1 MNVFTFSG
9 NLGKDCRKSSTQN
22 GTVVCG
28 FPVAVKSGY
37 GDNQQTV
44 WVDCTIWGKRA
55 ETGLTSYLNKGQQ
68 VVVSGEL
75 GTREYEGKTY
85 ITCRVNDVDLVGGK
99 NEKPQ
104 QASQP
109 QMASDSFDDDTDIPF

>member
-9 NLGKDCRKSSTQN
+9 NLGKDCRTASTQG
-22 GTVVCG
+22 GTAVCG

-37 GDNQQTV
+37 GDKAQTV

-55 ETGLTSYLNKGQQ
+55 ETGLTGYLLKGQQ

-75 GTREYEGKTY
+75 GTREHEGKTY
-85 ITCRVNDVDLVGGK
+85 ITCRVNEIDLVGGK
-99 NEKPQ
+99 TDKPQ
-104 QASQP
+104 PEQGSAEP
-109 QMASDSFDDDTDIPF
+109 AGYDEFDDDIPF